1 MTLDKINAALN
12 NGGVAL
18 LPTETVFGLACR
30 AMNKNAVDKIY
41 AIKGREFDKPLAVC
55 VHSLEQ
61 AEDLGTFNPLARKI
75 AHEYWPGP
83 VTVIVK
89 AKPGNGLDPRCFSR
103 VDGEATIALRC
114 PDASWRDRLDG
125 PLALTSANRSGEP
138 DCVDYA
144 SALALLGTEIDGHIE
159 NEIPLSGQ
167 ASTIISVNE
176 EGLKTLRQGS
186 VNLAGLTI

>member
-30 AMNKNAVDKIY
+30 AMNQNAVDKIY

-83 VTVIVK
+83 ITIIVK
-89 AKPGNGLDPRCFSR
+89 AK
-103 VDGEATIALRC
+103 A
-114 PDASWRDRLDG
+114 
-125 PLALTSANRSGEP
+125 
-138 DCVDYA
+138 
-144 SALALLGTEIDGHIE
+144 
-159 NEIPLSGQ
+159 
-167 ASTIISVNE
+167 
-176 EGLKTLRQGS
+176 
-186 VNLAGLTI
+186 